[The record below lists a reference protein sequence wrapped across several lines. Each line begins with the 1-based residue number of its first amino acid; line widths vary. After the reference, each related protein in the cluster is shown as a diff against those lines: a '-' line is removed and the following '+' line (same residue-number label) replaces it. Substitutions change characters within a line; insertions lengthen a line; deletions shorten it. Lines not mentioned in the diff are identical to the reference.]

1 VISGL
6 NKIRK
11 INWRRKMLYGNL
23 EISPEEW
30 LDWKKGFVTQAVFA
44 ALTAERNEYANRLVD
59 GETLVHQGRIVAE
72 TAKTVGIIYGLDC
85 ILVGLDELLRER
97 WAENR

>member
-1 VISGL
+1 
-6 NKIRK
+6 
-11 INWRRKMLYGNL
+11 MLYGNL

-44 ALTAERNEYANRLVD
+44 ALTAERNEHADRLVS
-59 GETLVHQGRIVAE
+59 GETLIQGRTVAE

-97 WAENR
+97 WTENR